1 MKVIYPVK
9 TIAYEGVKNVDALRA
24 EQPLQ
29 IGLMEKNTAVF
40 SGKSYVILDFS
51 KELSA
56 GIRILVHRVNG
67 EGKVRLR
74 FGESVTETCAE
85 LGFKGASNDHSNR
98 DFTADLQDYSDMT
111 FGGSGFRFLRLDV
124 LGENS
129 EITVKSIVAV
139 SDADERKEIG
149 CFECD
154 DERINEIWKTAA
166 YTLRLCLHNG
176 FFWDGIKRDRL
187 VWIGDLHPEMKSA
200 FALYADVPEA
210 KNSLVFS
217 ENETKLPDWING
229 IPMYSF
235 WWLIILCDDYTHG
248 GDREFVKARLP
259 YAKSILS
266 QIDEYI
272 DESGETHFPV
282 NFIDWPTHYTE
293 EDGEEKKR
301 DEYAGVHYLLKIAAE
316 KMLRLLN
323 EFGEET
329 AKCRRILEKL
339 FRKSFKVGKYKQIA
353 ALGVLAGEKTEHN
366 REILLAD
373 GAKGFSTFMSYSIL
387 SAMAAYGE
395 YESAL
400 SALKEYYGGMLDLG
414 ATSFW
419 EDFDVTWKENAFR
432 IDELPVAGKK
442 DVHGDYGA
450 FCYKGFRH
458 SFCHGWA
465 SRVVAYLSEKVLG
478 IEPEGVG
485 CKKFRIRPHLDGLN
499 RVKGAYPTPYGT
511 LYVEHHIKDGKT
523 ETMVRAPEEIEILY

>member
-259 YAKSILS
+259 YAKSILIFAS
-266 QIDEYI
+266 SFY
-272 DESGETHFPV
+272 FY
-282 NFIDWPTHYTE
+282 N
-293 EDGEEKKR
+293 KKISVAR
-301 DEYAGVHYLLKIAAE
+301 
-316 KMLRLLN
+316 RLLRK
-323 EFGEET
+323 FLDYIYVFT
-329 AKCRRILEKL
+329 C
-339 FRKSFKVGKYKQIA
+339 FPKSFDSFLQTKIF
-353 ALGVLAGEKTEHN
+353 
-366 REILLAD
+366 
-373 GAKGFSTFMSYSIL
+373 AK
-387 SAMAAYGE
+387 
-395 YESAL
+395 
-400 SALKEYYGGMLDLG
+400 
-414 ATSFW
+414 
-419 EDFDVTWKENAFR
+419 
-432 IDELPVAGKK
+432 
-442 DVHGDYGA
+442 
-450 FCYKGFRH
+450 
-458 SFCHGWA
+458 
-465 SRVVAYLSEKVLG
+465 
-478 IEPEGVG
+478 
-485 CKKFRIRPHLDGLN
+485 
-499 RVKGAYPTPYGT
+499 
-511 LYVEHHIKDGKT
+511 LY
-523 ETMVRAPEEIEILY
+523 